1 MNVYIENKKMAR
13 PHHRKKHKEH
23 LRQFQHKS
31 DINALD
37 AKGKGSNVFAI
48 VGAVAG
54 LAILYFATQ
63 GELLWALGG
72 AVAGGGVG
80 FLLGKSIDSTGKK

>member
-1 MNVYIENKKMAR
+1 MAR
-13 PHHRKKHKEH
+13 SHHRKKHKEH

-31 DINALD
+31 DINTGN
-37 AKGKGSNVFAI
+37 AKGRGSNVFAI

-63 GELLWALGG
+63 GDMVWALGG
-72 AVAGGGVG
+72 AIAGGLVG
-80 FLLGKSIDSTGKK
+80 YLLGKSIDKAGKK